1 MEITEATHPKGWK
14 SVQKVRQLHR
24 LGLEL
29 LQHQNNK
36 HPSHAPTTQNTIIPP
51 LGPTSYFLKPTLLG
65 GTYQGCSFTDTY
77 AATSPLHIPI
87 PPRSA
92 IDVLPR
98 MHEATVS
105 RKGRGARADI
115 LTGGNAAG
123 PEMVAYGD
131 CVRQQPPASGFSLVA
146 RGVISIPLSSRK
158 RGKPS
163 IGAWGDAA
171 QRKYSGED

>member
-1 MEITEATHPKGWK
+1 MTHPTDGNRGGDSSKRMEVCSK
-14 SVQKVRQLHR
+14 SSAAASSRSGTTSTPKQQTPLPRTYNAKYPNTAT
-24 LGLEL
+24 GAYIL
-29 LQHQNNK
+29 LPQTY
-36 HPSHAPTTQNTIIPP
+36 PT
-51 LGPTSYFLKPTLLG
+51 G

-131 CVRQQPPASGFSLVA
+131 CVRQQPPASGFSLVI
-146 RGVISIPLSSRK
+146 RGVVSIPLPSK
-158 RGKPS
+158 RRGGPFL
-163 IGAWGDAA
+163 
-171 QRKYSGED
+171 